1 MSTSDWVALL
11 GVAVALLMG
20 TLSVVVPVFVRKA
33 DKRDRT
39 IERLEVAND
48 TLRDA
53 NVDLKIQLSRLQST
67 AVIVDRT
74 FTQLAP
80 AEGTPS

>member
-1 MSTSDWVALL
+1 M
-11 GVAVALLMG
+11 ALLMG

-39 IERLEVAND
+39 IERLEAAND

-74 FTQLAP
+74 FTQLTP
-80 AEGTPS
+80 AEGTHP

>member
-1 MSTSDWVALL
+1 VALL

-20 TLSVVVPVFVRKA
+20 TLSVMVPVFVRRA

-39 IERLEVAND
+39 IERLEAAND

>member
-1 MSTSDWVALL
+1 VALL

>member
-1 MSTSDWVALL
+1 MSTTDWVALL

-20 TLSVVVPVFVRKA
+20 TLSVMVPVFVRRA

-39 IERLEVAND
+39 IERLEAAND